1 MKLDQKEVQHLYW
14 RAGFGGTYKEIT
26 KYTGKSHQDVVN
38 DLSKKAANYKPLKL
52 AVPIKPGEVK
62 MKDLSVDERKEF
74 QKTNRTNIRQLNF
87 DWIQLMVN
95 DEGALRE
102 KMAVFWHNH
111 FACMS
116 GQSVFT
122 INYLNSI
129 RKHALGSFRDMLF
142 AISKEPAMLQY
153 LNNQQN
159 RKKSPNENFARE
171 VMELF
176 TLGRDNYTEKDIKEA
191 ARAFTGW
198 GFENTGEFV
207 FREKQHDDESK
218 TIFGKTDNF
227 NGDDV
232 LNMLL
237 ENKQTAHYLTQKIY
251 AYLVNDQLDEKQ
263 IQSLSKTFYE
273 SDYNIQTLLEDI
285 FLSKWF
291 YKSENIGTRIKSPID
306 LLVGIQKSFH
316 VKLNEADPAI
326 YVQTV
331 LGQKLLYPPNVS
343 GWDEGKSW
351 IDSSTIIVRSKLTQ
365 MLLLSGAID
374 ILPKQS
380 GDDFE
385 LFKNAKK
392 LRKINSQLDVN
403 AFKNEFASIKND
415 VELMHYML
423 QIDTPKTMNISISKE
438 DKGSLFR
445 TIAYYSQLME
455 YQMC

>member
-1 MKLDQKEVQHLYW
+1 MKLNQKEVQHLYW

-26 KYTGKSHQDVVN
+26 KYTGKSHQDAVN
-38 DLSKKAANYKPLKL
+38 DLFKKTVSFKPLKL
-52 AVPIKPGEVK
+52 EVPIKQGEVK
-62 MKDLSVDERKEF
+62 MKDLSVDEKKEF

-95 DEGALRE
+95 DEGVLRE

-122 INYLNSI
+122 INYLNTI
-129 RKHALGSFRDMLF
+129 RKHALGSFKEMLF

-198 GFENTGEFV
+198 GFNNIGEFV
-207 FREKQHDDESK
+207 FRERQHDDEPK
-218 TIFGKTDNF
+218 TIFGNTGNF

-237 ENKQTAHYLTQKIY
+237 ENKQTAQHITRKIY
-251 AYLVNDQLDEKQ
+251 AYLVNDKLNEKQ
-263 IQSLSKTFYE
+263 IQSLAKTFYE
-273 SDYNIQTLLEDI
+273 SDYNIQTLLEEI

-291 YKSENIGTRIKSPID
+291 YKNENIGTRIKSPID

-316 VKLNEADPAI
+316 IKLNDSKPAI

-331 LGQKLLYPPNVS
+331 LGQRLLYPPNVS

-351 IDSSTIIVRSKLTQ
+351 IDSSTIIVRTKLTQ

-374 ILPKQS
+374 ILPKES

-403 AFKNEFASIKND
+403 AFKNEFATIKND

-423 QIDTPKTMNISISKE
+423 QIDTSKTMNISISKE

-445 TIAYYSQLME
+445 TISHYSQLME